1 MSKASE
7 RIRCYREAKRQLTDI
22 NKNRKNVVVIHYS
35 CESFYDRPD
44 GTSPRITSIAVR
56 NLSIS
61 QTESFSIHQ
70 IAERNQISIEEIETR
85 YDALEK
91 EMLKDFYDY
100 VEKHKNYDWVHWN
113 MRNINY
119 GFAALEHRYKVLG
132 ENPNEIHE
140 FRRHDLAQLLLGLF
154 GADYIEHPRMKSLVT
169 MNSISDLN
177 FLSGPDEAQAF
188 EDREYVK
195 LHLST
200 LRKVDVISDIFD
212 RAIGGTLKTQA
223 KRKSIYGNYF
233 IYCVETAREKWF
245 YILLGILAA
254 IASIFF
260 NFWRIFS
267 GFWRR

>member
-1 MSKASE
+1 MSRASE
-7 RIRCYREAKRQLTDI
+7 RIRCYREAKWQLTNI

-44 GTSPRITSIAVR
+44 GTSPRITSIAVW
-56 NLSIS
+56 NLSTS

-70 IAERNQISIEEIETR
+70 IAERNQISIEEIETH
-85 YDALEK
+85 YDALET
-91 EMLKDFYDY
+91 EMLKEFYDY

-132 ENPNEIHE
+132 GNPNEIHE
-140 FRRHDLAQLLLGLF
+140 FRRHDLSQLLFGLL
-154 GADYIEHPRMKSLVT
+154 GADYVEHPRMKSLVI

-177 FLSGPDEAQAF
+177 FLSGADEAKAF

-200 LRKVDVISDIFD
+200 LRKVNIISDIFD
-212 RAIGGTLKTQA
+212 RAIGGTLRTQA

-233 IYCVETAREKWF
+233 VYYVERARENWF
-245 YILLGILAA
+245 FVLFGILGT
-254 IASIFF
+254 IASIFSVI
-260 NFWRIFS
+260 WCR
-267 GFWRR
+267 